1 MLYSHVESGCKCVR
15 NCFRGRCITNTYVVQ
30 SVEKA
35 RERVAIMYVADIWC
49 MRMHVPFPVEE
60 VNVECYSSID
70 HPSLQV
76 DCLGLLGSVGE
87 EGELCVPAL
96 GARQGLD
103 LRDVVY
109 FVDLSGNM

>member
-1 MLYSHVESGCKCVR
+1 MCEELFSWPMYHKYICSSISRKG
-15 NCFRGRCITNTYVVQ
+15 Q
-30 SVEKA
+30 
-35 RERVAIMYVADIWC
+35 RVCNNVVADIQC

-109 FVDLSGNM
+109 FVDLSGNMR